1 MNETNLKFKFK
12 KKKDKKIKLQSF
24 FPQFILSLLDF
35 SYFFTTQLQISLFFG
50 NRDLFMFFS
59 NSGYSILSEF
69 SDFLIIHFFQLFNR
83 TSKSLQLHR

>member
-50 NRDLFMFFS
+50 N
-59 NSGYSILSEF
+59 
-69 SDFLIIHFFQLFNR
+69 LIQ
-83 TSKSLQLHR
+83 